1 MRVVGLSFFI
11 IVSLCYLSGCGN
23 DATDIAYP
31 QITVIETLPTVSSD
45 EVCGEMSDRVIAV
58 AANETLSLTIRYS
71 DDIELAQAKLDIHSN
86 FDCHGHGKVDGQNV
100 WQVLETIDLGGSET
114 QINRVLTPPDNVR
127 PGDYHL
133 GLMLVDASG
142 NSSAPAYY
150 DIKVYNNEDT
160 VPPIISLDSPNTADK
175 YDKSQNL
182 LISGTVTDETEMAF
196 GEITISL
203 HDANGM
209 EFNIIRNGFGEE
221 SRVEAPFS
229 FEYGFPA
236 IFTSGTCSIRVEAT
250 DGLNNQ
256 AVFVRDFTVVE

>member
-1 MRVVGLSFFI
+1 MKTVGLSFI
-11 IVSLCYLSGCGN
+11 SIVSLWYLSGCSN
-23 DATDIAYP
+23 DATDIANP
-31 QITVIETLPTVSSD
+31 QITVIETVPTVSSG
-45 EVCGEMSDRVIAV
+45 EVCGEMSDRVITVNAD
-58 AANETLSLTIRYS
+58 ESLSLTIRYS
-71 DDIELAQAKLDIHSN
+71 DDIELAQAKVDIHSN

-100 WQVLETIDLGGSET
+100 WQVLETIDLDGSET
-114 QINRVLTPPDNVR
+114 QINRVFTPPVDVR

-142 NSSAPAYY
+142 NSSAPTYY
-150 DIKVYNNEDT
+150 DIKVYSNEDT
-160 VPPIISLDSPNTADK
+160 VPPIISLDSPNTTDT

-182 LISGTVTDETEMAF
+182 VISGTVTDETEMAF

-203 HDANGM
+203 YDANGM

-221 SRVEAPFS
+221 SRLEAPFS

-236 IFTSGTCSIRVEAT
+236 IFASGTCSIRIEAT